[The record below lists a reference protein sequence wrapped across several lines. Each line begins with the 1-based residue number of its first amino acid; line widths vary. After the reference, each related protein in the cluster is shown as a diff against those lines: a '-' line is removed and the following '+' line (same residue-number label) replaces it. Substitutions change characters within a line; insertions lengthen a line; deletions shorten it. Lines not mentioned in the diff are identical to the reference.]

1 MLLRK
6 WTLRSAVSLLIAAVV
21 LVTASSVS
29 AESLKWSKDMK
40 TAWKTAKEK
49 EQPLL
54 LFVSSANCA
63 YCQRMKKQTLQDE
76 SIVKQVSEG
85 FIAVKVDAKEDPEL
99 LKKLRVRLL
108 PTTVILK
115 PNGAVVESI
124 RGFQTAEQLR
134 KRLLSTERTAAK

>member
-1 MLLRK
+1 V
-6 WTLRSAVSLLIAAVV
+6 VSLLVVAVV

-29 AESLKWSKDMK
+29 AEALKWSKDMK
-40 TAWKTAKEK
+40 TAWKTAQEK

-54 LFVSSANCA
+54 LFVSSTNCP
-63 YCQRMKKQTLQDE
+63 YCERMKKQTLQDE

-85 FIAVKVDAKEDPEL
+85 YIAVKVDAKEDPEL

-108 PTTVILK
+108 PTTVILN
-115 PNGAVVESI
+115 PDGVVVESI
-124 RGFQTAEQLR
+124 RGFQTAEQFR

>member
-1 MLLRK
+1 
-6 WTLRSAVSLLIAAVV
+6 
-21 LVTASSVS
+21 
-29 AESLKWSKDMK
+29 
-40 TAWKTAKEK
+40 
-49 EQPLL
+49 
-54 LFVSSANCA
+54 
-63 YCQRMKKQTLQDE
+63 MKKQTLQDE

>member
-1 MLLRK
+1 MFFRK
-6 WTLRSAVSLLIAAVV
+6 WTLRSVFSLLIPAIV
-21 LVTASSVS
+21 LVTTSSVS

-40 TAWKTAKEK
+40 TAWKTAQEK

-54 LFVSSANCA
+54 LFVSSKNCP
-63 YCQRMKKQTLQDE
+63 YCERMKKQTLQDE
-76 SIVKQVSEG
+76 SIVKQVSDG
-85 FIAVKVDAKEDPEL
+85 FIAVRVDAKEDAEL
-99 LKKLRVRLL
+99 LKKLRIRLL

-115 PNGAVVESI
+115 PDGVVVESI